1 MVKSLGTAA
10 IYIAGG
16 IPKNFINDSVIMSY
30 IFGLNRAAVI
40 HDGGLASTLD
50 EAHPWGK
57 VAKDA
62 AHEMAWVGLVF
73 PINGKMEH
81 QSSCEPN
88 DLHAIA
94 RRCGLDNHG

>member
-1 MVKSLGTAA
+1 MTQIVVKSLGTAA

-16 IPKNFINDSVIMSY
+16 IPKNFINDSVVMSC

-62 AHEMAWVGLVF
+62 THAMAWVEPGVSNKWQ
-73 PINGKMEH
+73 NGALR
-81 QSSCEPN
+81 Q
-88 DLHAIA
+88 LRAQ
-94 RRCGLDNHG
+94 